1 MMNLSTLPSF
11 YFFPKAI
18 SSAGESCMYSKTR
31 QDLLVLT
38 LQKRK
43 KKKNAFISLHF
54 TQLSRRAGAMQ
65 FLIQL
70 KG

>member
-31 QDLLVLT
+31 QELRSHT
-38 LQKRK
+38 PEKE
-43 KKKNAFISLHF
+43 KKNAFISLHF
-54 TQLSRRAGAMQ
+54 TQLSGRAGAMQ

>member
-31 QDLLVLT
+31 QDLRSHT
-38 LQKRK
+38 PEKEK
-43 KKKNAFISLHF
+43 KKKCIYFTAFHTAQWEGGCNAISDP
-54 TQLSRRAGAMQ
+54 A
-65 FLIQL
+65 
-70 KG
+70 

>member
-31 QDLLVLT
+31 QDLRSHT
-38 LQKRK
+38 PEKEK
-43 KKKNAFISLHF
+43 KKCIYFTAFH
-54 TQLSRRAGAMQ
+54 TAQ
-65 FLIQL
+65 
-70 KG
+70 